1 MVFHLSNMERKGYT
15 SLVTSIVT
23 YVRLRLSATRFVTKG
38 GVGYGV
44 DETQKARWT
53 ETHAKT
59 YQMSR
64 QQRNNRVLDP
74 WKSFGR
80 NV

>member
-53 ETHAKT
+53 
-59 YQMSR
+59 
-64 QQRNNRVLDP
+64 QQI
-74 WKSFGR
+74 
-80 NV
+80 